1 MFDVMNLLISNAW
14 AADAVAPV
22 VAPAVDATANQDMGS
37 AAMRFMPF
45 FLILGVFYFFVIRPQ
60 QKKAQAVE
68 SMLGKLK
75 KGDKVITTGGLVG
88 TITKIENE
96 HYAMIEIAKG
106 VDVKVVKSTIS
117 GMLDENVPANQN
129 K

>member
-1 MFDVMNLLISNAW
+1 MFDVMNLFLSNAW

-22 VAPAVDATANQDMGS
+22 ADSANQDMGS
-37 AAMRFMPF
+37 AAMRYLPF

-60 QKKAQAVE
+60 QKKAEAVE

-75 KGDKVITTGGLVG
+75 KGDKVITTGGIVG

-106 VDVKVVKSTIS
+106 VEVKVVKSTIT
-117 GMLDENVPANQN
+117 GTLDENVPANQN